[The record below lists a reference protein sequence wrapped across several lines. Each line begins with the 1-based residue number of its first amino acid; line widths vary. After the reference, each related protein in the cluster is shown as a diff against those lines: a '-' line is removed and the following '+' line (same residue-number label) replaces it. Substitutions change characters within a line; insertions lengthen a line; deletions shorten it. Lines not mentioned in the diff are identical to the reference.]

1 MSVQASATVINDF
14 EAHADAEISCFNGEV
29 HVVQILDELTRVGW
43 LRDRKG
49 DEEGF
54 IPGTVLDWRNY

>member
-14 EAHADAEISCFNGEV
+14 EAHADDEISCFNGE
-29 HVVQILDELTRVGW
+29 VVQILDELTRVGW

-54 IPGTVLDWRNY
+54 IPGTVLDWRYY